1 MIDLFRSD
9 NVVVRCVPAEDLSRW
24 VVTFDNYGIGHGFD
38 RAGFGED
45 FLRNSG
51 VSAIHVLGRGDDWY
65 QYPEMAE
72 VMAAVRAATVG
83 ADRVMTYGSS
93 MGGYAAIR
101 FADAAGAHAVLAISP
116 QYSIDPYKVP
126 FETRWLQEACR
137 IAWLPEI
144 DGPIRC
150 ACTPV
155 VVFDP
160 TGEDR
165 RHVEMIAAE
174 TAVEPLDLL
183 HSGHPSATYLSELGL
198 LGPLVLK
205 MLSGTLDLAD
215 FRAEARSR
223 RRQCPAYLSRL
234 AALQPA
240 RRAGLALA
248 LAQGAKDLA
257 PDNPSALAAV
267 ASLLGKSGDHE
278 QALAYLDVLSRVTGR
293 APNYLVL
300 QAQALVDAGRLD
312 EARVLAREVVGPE
325 CDAANLW
332 AWLGHIEWQC
342 GATGA
347 AIAAVE
353 RAVDLFPSYPAYQ
366 LQLDHYRAC
375 LPAEKEALPKRRLAR
390 VFRAAKRRLGLT
402 AADDHADAG
411 PTGLPT

>member
-9 NVVVRCVPAEDLSRW
+9 NVVVRCVPAEDVSRW

-72 VMAAVRAATVG
+72 VMAAVRGATVG

-116 QYSIDPYKVP
+116 QYSINPAKVP
-126 FETRWLQEACR
+126 SETRWLQEACR

-150 ACTPV
+150 GCTPV
-155 VVFDP
+155 IVFDP
-160 TGEDR
+160 TGDDR

-205 MLSGTLDLAD
+205 MLSGTLNLAD

-248 LAQGAKDLA
+248 LAHGANDLA

-278 QALAYLDVLSRVTGR
+278 QALVYHDVLSRVTGR

-353 RAVDLFPSYPAYQ
+353 RAVDLFPSYPTYQ

-375 LPAEKEALPKRRLAR
+375 LPAEALPKRRLAR
-390 VFRAAKRRLGLT
+390 LFCAAKRRLGLT
-402 AADDHADAG
+402 AARDDAHVG
-411 PTGLPT
+411 PTGLPM

>member
-1 MIDLFRSD
+1 MIDVFRSD
-9 NVVVRCVPAEDLSRW
+9 NVVVRCVPAEDVSRW
-24 VVTFDNYGIGHGFD
+24 VVTFDNYGIGRGFD

-45 FLRNSG
+45 FLRSSG

-72 VMAAVRAATVG
+72 VMEVVREVTVG
-83 ADRVMTYGSS
+83 SDRVMTYGSS

-116 QYSIDPYKVP
+116 QYSIDPAKAP

-150 ACTPV
+150 DCLPV
-155 VVFDP
+155 IVFDP
-160 TGEDR
+160 SGDDR

-174 TAVEPLDLL
+174 TAIQPIDLL

-205 MLSGTLDLAD
+205 MLSGTLDLAV

-248 LAQGAKDLA
+248 LAQGANDLA
-257 PDNPSALAAV
+257 PENPSALAAV
-267 ASLLGKSGDHE
+267 ASLLGKSGYHE
-278 QALAYLDVLSRVTGR
+278 QALAYYDVLSRVTAR

-312 EARVLAREVVGPE
+312 EARVLAHEVVGPDS
-325 CDAANLW
+325 DAANLW
-332 AWLGHIEWQC
+332 AWLAHIEWQC

-347 AIAAVE
+347 AIVAVE
-353 RAVDLFPSYPAYQ
+353 RAVNLFPSYPAYQ

-375 LPAEKEALPKRRLAR
+375 LPAEREGLPNRRLAR
-390 VFRAAKRRLGLT
+390 LFRAAKRKLGLT
-402 AADDHADAG
+402 AVEDQAGIG
-411 PTGLPT
+411 PTGRAT